1 MSKARKEVSEF
12 RINVILVLF
21 TLWMGGWLI
30 SLWAYFLRVAPQP
43 GLTNLEMAAGWQGV
57 VAMIAVAI
65 FGTGYTLPK
74 ENGIRRVSAVPM
86 GMALFMVVLAIIGIF

>member
-1 MSKARKEVSEF
+1 
-12 RINVILVLF
+12 
-21 TLWMGGWLI
+21 
-30 SLWAYFLRVAPQP
+30 
-43 GLTNLEMAAGWQGV
+43 MAAGWQGV